1 MLQRVGSRLQ
11 RTLARPVELQGVGF
25 VTGRHVRLRFR
36 PAAPSTGV
44 VFARVD
50 LGAQACIPATI
61 DQVTG
66 TNRRTTLGH
75 APLQVGLVEH
85 VLAALHGLRIDNCVV
100 ELDAPEP
107 PGMDGSS
114 RSFVDAL
121 QRAGIVTQSESR
133 SICAVTEKTVV
144 RTSDATLTI
153 HPADRPELRVSYL
166 LDYGPKSSIPWQMST
181 ATITPTQFA
190 RGLAECRT
198 FLLEDEA
205 HALRQQGIGSRTAV
219 TDLVVFGPRGP
230 LQNTLRHANEPAR
243 HKILDIV
250 GDLSLLGCDLHGHV
264 VAYRS
269 GHPLNIELAR
279 VLSQSAAQVLPRQ
292 RRAAA

>member
-1 MLQRVGSRLQ
+1 MLQRVGTRLQ

-25 VTGRHVRLRFR
+25 VTGRHVRVRFR
-36 PAAPSTGV
+36 PAGASSGV

-50 LGAQACIPATI
+50 LGNQACIPAAI

-85 VLAALHGLRIDNCVV
+85 VLAALHGLRIDNCIV

-107 PGMDGSS
+107 PGMDGSA
-114 RSFVDAL
+114 RAFVDAL
-121 QRAGIVTQSESR
+121 QRAGIVVQAESR
-133 SICAVTEKTVV
+133 DICAVSKTVLV
-144 RTSDATLTI
+144 RTQDATLAI
-153 HPADRPELRVSYL
+153 HPADGPELRVSYL
-166 LDYGPKSSIPWQMST
+166 LDYGPKASIPWQMST
-181 ATITPTQFA
+181 ATITPTHFA
-190 RGLAECRT
+190 HGIAECRT
-198 FLLEDEA
+198 FLLEEEA
-205 HALRQQGIGSRTAV
+205 HALRQQGIGARTSL
-219 TDLVVFGPRGP
+219 TDLVVFGARGP

-250 GDLSLLGCDLHGHV
+250 GDLSLLGCDLRGHV

-279 VLSQSAAQVLPRQ
+279 VLCQSFASVLPRQ
-292 RRAAA
+292 RRAA

>member
-36 PAAPSTGV
+36 PAPASSGV

-50 LGAQACIPATI
+50 LGAQACIPAVLGE
-61 DQVTG
+61 VTG
-66 TNRRTTLGH
+66 TSRRTTLGH

-107 PGMDGSS
+107 PGMDGSA
-114 RSFVDAL
+114 RSFVAAF
-121 QRAGIVTQSESR
+121 QRAGIVVQAESR
-133 SICAVTEKTVV
+133 SICAVAKTVLV
-144 RTSDATLTI
+144 RTQDATLAI

-190 RGLAECRT
+190 HGIAECRT
-198 FLLEDEA
+198 FLLEEEA
-205 HALRQQGIGSRTAV
+205 YALRQQGIGARTAV
-219 TDLVVFGPRGP
+219 TDLVVFGPHGP

-279 VLSQSAAQVLPRQ
+279 VLSQGAAQVLPRQ
-292 RRAAA
+292 RCAA